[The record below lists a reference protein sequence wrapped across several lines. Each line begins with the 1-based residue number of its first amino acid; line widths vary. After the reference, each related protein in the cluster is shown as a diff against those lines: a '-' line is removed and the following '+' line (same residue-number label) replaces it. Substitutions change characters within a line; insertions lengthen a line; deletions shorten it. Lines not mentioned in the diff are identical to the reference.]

1 MNILEEKKLAHNILL
16 DIENNTKDLHLLCLQ
31 ASRLALLLNNKEKAK
46 EFSDES
52 KTCSDVEAFL
62 SSFGLVINDLIRT
75 IDLKDIYNI
84 EDKYGFNLNYRQ
96 IKTLSD
102 GMLNFDETVQKRDP
116 KKDIKK
122 FYSYKQKKANIKVK
136 IYEYALNTYY
146 QLNLSENIENI
157 LSEYKTIIN
166 ERLFKIVP
174 DSREKL
180 DSITKNL
187 NSKNC
192 EDWSNAVHTCRKL
205 LQNLADSLYPASKD
219 KLTKENGTKID
230 IGKEKY
236 INRLICFIE
245 DNNESKNFEQI
256 VGSNLQYIG
265 VRLDAIYE
273 SSNKGSHKTIQTI
286 EEAKRYIVYTYL
298 FIGDVLQL
306 IGSKTN

>member
-1 MNILEEKKLAHNILL
+1 MNILEEKELAHNILL

-52 KTCSDVEAFL
+52 KTYSDVEAFL

-102 GMLNFDETVQKRDP
+102 VMFNFDETVQKRDP
-116 KKDIKK
+116 QKDIKK
-122 FYSYKQKKANIKVK
+122 FYSYKQKKANIKAK

-157 LSEYKTIIN
+157 LSEYKTIMN

-192 EDWSNAVHTCRKL
+192 EDWSNAVHSCRKL
-205 LQNLADSLYPASKD
+205 LQNLADNLYPASNE
-219 KLTKENGTKID
+219 KLKKNGKEIAVGKEN
-230 IGKEKY
+230 Y
-236 INRLICFIE
+236 INRLIAFIE
-245 DNNESKNFEQI
+245 DNAESNKFKQI
-256 VGSNLQYIG
+256 VGSDLKYIG
-265 VRLDAIYE
+265 ERLDAIYE
-273 SSNKGSHKTIQTI
+273 SNNKGSHKTIRTI
-286 EEAKRYIVYTYL
+286 EEANRYIIHTYL

-306 IGSKTN
+306 IDSKKN